1 MNLGHEIG
9 FTRIILLH
17 QLLMRSA
24 VYSTDFRNQPS
35 IEWYSYNFKV
45 FEEIPKIEGTLW
57 QFNMAMENCPFT
69 VDLPIKDGDFP

>member
-24 VYSTDFRNQPS
+24 VYSTDFVTN
-35 IEWYSYNFKV
+35 
-45 FEEIPKIEGTLW
+45 LAL
-57 QFNMAMENCPFT
+57 NMAMENGPFT